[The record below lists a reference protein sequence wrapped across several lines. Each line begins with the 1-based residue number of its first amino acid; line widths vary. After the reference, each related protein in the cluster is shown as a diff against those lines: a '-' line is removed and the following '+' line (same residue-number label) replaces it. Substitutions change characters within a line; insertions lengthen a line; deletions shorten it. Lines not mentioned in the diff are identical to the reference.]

1 MYNSQL
7 HFLNELTLRRLILC
21 LEGFVMANKRV
32 IPGFR
37 LTISITLVY
46 LTLIVLIPLL
56 SLAIKGSGM
65 GLDKFFLTILNPRV
79 LHSFYVSFGC
89 ALLAAIINMIFGLIL
104 SWVLIRYN
112 FPGKKILD
120 GLIDLPF
127 ALPTAVAGI
136 AFTALYSENGW
147 VGRYLYTVGIE
158 SAFSLI
164 GITIALVFIGIPFVV
179 RSIQPVL
186 KDLDFQYEEA
196 AKVLGA
202 NSWTAFRRVILPE
215 LVPSI
220 LTGFA
225 LAFAR
230 GVGEYG
236 SVVFIAGNMP
246 FKTEIAPLIIMAKLE
261 QYDYYGAVAVA
272 LVMLIASFV
281 ILFGINIWQWRI
293 NHTRGI

>member
-1 MYNSQL
+1 
-7 HFLNELTLRRLILC
+7 
-21 LEGFVMANKRV
+21 MANKRV

-56 SLAIKGSGM
+56 SLVIKGSGM